1 MRSMDRVRP
10 LELIAHHSNNLERS
24 IRAESRVNQVL
35 LDDTLMVAAENVLL
49 LELVAEL
56 KLGLETVVVLEAL
69 PASNLS

>member
-1 MRSMDRVRP
+1 
-10 LELIAHHSNNLERS
+10 
-24 IRAESRVNQVL
+24 
-35 LDDTLMVAAENVLL
+35 MVAADNVLL